1 MRNKGILAAG
11 ILVPTL
17 SLSAICGTGF
27 ALIIGNN
34 LHPQLPTNDTEVRL
48 NLSQIDNKKIKLDL
62 LKPYT
67 DDGTNDV
74 EDTEDSHTFK
84 LKYKDFE
91 DIPLFDSRANTAP
104 IIKFTMEE
112 DITGFDHFID
122 MNEGFR
128 TRLVAT
134 ATLPGSVG
142 ASQLDDHWYKSTNG
156 KTAKELIFSNYF
168 ENLGKHSKQEFLNNV
183 TGVTYETI
191 HDAVAGTAGS
201 KQDIPVTA
209 LMVKKIDSAA
219 ISGNAYDEYLAFLPL
234 DMYVTLEFNSPIIE
248 FTRPVL
254 ANDEVSIAEPLQ
266 DEEMAALNADTSKTD
281 PIYTDSDK
289 HIDYLTADGKNK
301 SETNPYVF
309 RKERAS
315 VSATDTQK
323 TKFTAKV
330 SLGKGLPDSDC
341 AGSENRWR
349 QQYSGKPFTAN
360 QLKSLTTDSFI
371 TLQKQYLNGT
381 GTFADNSWGQLHNE
395 TKPVGNET
403 DSTHQE
409 KFNQHMFSH
418 LSTSNGEKTTFQSFI
433 SPIDLRLRDEEK
445 DGSAYKLTDS
455 DWGRLRQVFYKD
467 SSNQPV
473 GSPKPND
480 TIIDNVAVSIQVK
493 KVELEYKLV
502 EWRAS
507 PDSSGATDGNCEFN
521 TTSSEFVPATI
532 AFLDSYESADIKS
545 YEVYPRSG
553 DTPAIE

>member
-34 LHPQLPTNDTEVRL
+34 LNPQLPTNDTEVRL

-74 EDTEDSHTFK
+74 EDTDAGHTFK

-134 ATLPGSVG
+134 DQTPNSVS
-142 ASQLDDHWYKSTNG
+142 ASQMEDRWYKSTSG

-168 ENLGKHSKQEFLNNV
+168 ENLGKHSKEEFLDSV
-183 TGVTYETI
+183 TGVTYDTI

-219 ISGNAYDEYLAFLPL
+219 TSDKAYDEYLAFLPL

-266 DEEMAALNADTSKTD
+266 DEEMAKLNADTSKTD
-281 PIYTDSDK
+281 PIYTDNNK

-315 VSATDTQK
+315 VSDAGNQK

-371 TLQKQYLNGT
+371 TLQNQYLNGT
-381 GTFADNSWGQLHNE
+381 GTFNDSWGQLHND
-395 TKPVGNET
+395 TKPVGTET

-418 LSTSNGEKTTFQSFI
+418 LTETSGKKITTFQSFI

-445 DGSAYKLTDS
+445 DGSNYALSDS
-455 DWGRLRQVFYKD
+455 DWGRLRQVFYQD
-467 SSNQPV
+467 SSN
-473 GSPKPND
+473 PKPND
-480 TIIDNVAVSIQVK
+480 TMKDDVAVSIQVK

-502 EWRAS
+502 KWRAS
-507 PDSSGATDGNCEFN
+507 PDSSGQTNGNCEFN
-521 TTSSEFVPATI
+521 TQSSEFVSSTI
-532 AFLDSYESADIKS
+532 AFLDDYESADIKS